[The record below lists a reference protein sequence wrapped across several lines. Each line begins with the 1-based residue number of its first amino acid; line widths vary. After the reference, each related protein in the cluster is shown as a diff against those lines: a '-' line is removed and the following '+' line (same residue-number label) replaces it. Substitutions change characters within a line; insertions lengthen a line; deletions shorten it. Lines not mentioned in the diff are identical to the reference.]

1 MKAANYPGPLT
12 AAASSAA
19 SASAVA
25 VNLLRFKLFG
35 VLPGAVVLAGPV
47 TPLESG
53 ASSSSSSS
61 TQNPARNRVRAS
73 FDSPRISIGGPMV
86 NLPVLRLGPTS
97 VVHLD
102 TTYLGPR
109 LRISRGATSGTPFV
123 FKHLSEPGA
132 TAETSS
138 ALDAAVAKSWAEA
151 EVWRPLVRSNADL
164 SGKHVGVAFMAFGFA
179 TWVAAAVMSMVRGT
193 GPLPDPVLSVS
204 TYGLAAIGAAL
215 ATSTGG
221 IDERKRQ

>member
-1 MKAANYPGPLT
+1 M
-12 AAASSAA
+12 
-19 SASAVA
+19 A
-25 VNLLRFKLFG
+25 VNFLRFKLFG
-35 VLPGAVVLAGPV
+35 LLPGAVVLAGPV
-47 TPLESG
+47 TPSDG
-53 ASSSSSSS
+53 DASSSGGSGSSSFRL
-61 TQNPARNRVRAS
+61 PARNRVLAR
-73 FDSPRISIGGPMV
+73 FDAPRISLGGARIA
-86 NLPVLRLGPTS
+86 LPVLRMGPTS
-97 VVHLD
+97 KVHLD

-123 FKHLSEPGA
+123 FKHLTEPET
-132 TAETSS
+132 TAEISS

-151 EVWRPLVRSNADL
+151 EVRSNADL